1 MAHLRHLAIRCRD
14 MERSRD
20 FYETNF
26 GWKYLGLRPSG
37 LGLDLSDGVN
47 NITLLQ
53 QPPNS
58 ERPLLEEGNEYIH
71 FGVIV
76 EDLVACLRRLE
87 AWGAK
92 FSKDNIKERNAFS
105 SDVAPQRSFKVL
117 DPDGNIVD
125 VTATKD
131 EWRGVR
137 VD

>member
-1 MAHLRHLAIRCRD
+1 M
-14 MERSRD
+14 
-20 FYETNF
+20 
-26 GWKYLGLRPSG
+26 
-37 LGLDLSDGVN
+37 
-47 NITLLQ
+47 TLLQ

-76 EDLVACLRRLE
+76 EDLAACLHRLE

-105 SDVAPQRSFKVL
+105 PDVVPQRSFKVL
-117 DPDGNIVD
+117 DPDGNVVD